1 MLHRQVVL
9 LLLLASTIAVSSF
22 TVTPRRSDSVG
33 QPTVRG
39 RLHFL
44 QKITTAIVASTI
56 VFAPTISPDA
66 FAVSGGGKDYANKDL
81 REEDFS
87 GKSEKGKDFTQCDA
101 SSVKFRNAE
110 LSGTRF
116 FRAKLVNTDFTG
128 ANLVSS
134 SLEDTDLAGAIFED
148 ANLQGA
154 YFSVGIADA
163 ASLSGADFTDAQMP
177 DFAMKKLCQR
187 TDIDGTNKKTGA
199 VTKDT
204 LFCP

>member
-1 MLHRQVVL
+1 MLHNRVVL
-9 LLLLASTIAVSSF
+9 FLFVACIAVHSF
-22 TVTPRRSDSVG
+22 EVRPSILRQFTLGGQRHWLRKIATV
-33 QPTVRG
+33 
-39 RLHFL
+39 
-44 QKITTAIVASTI
+44 IVASSF
-56 VFAPTISPDA
+56 VHPTNA

-101 SSVKFRNAE
+101 SSVKFRNAD
-110 LSGTRF
+110 LSGSRF

-128 ANLVSS
+128 ATLVSS
-134 SLEDTDLAGAIFED
+134 SLEDTDLTGAIFDD

-154 YFSVGIADA
+154 YFSVGVTDA
-163 ASLSGADFTDAQMP
+163 ASLNGADLTDAQMP

-187 TDIDGTNKKTGA
+187 TDLGGTNKKTGA